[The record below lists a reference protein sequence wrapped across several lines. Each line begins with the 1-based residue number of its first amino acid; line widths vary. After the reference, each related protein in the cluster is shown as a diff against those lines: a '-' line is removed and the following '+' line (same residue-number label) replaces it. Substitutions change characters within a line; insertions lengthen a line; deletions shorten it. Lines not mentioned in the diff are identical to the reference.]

1 MEPGNPHRKRKA
13 VAEFFRMGKR
23 ARAVT
28 PQSST
33 SSATPDDQPPDG
45 RSAASAL
52 QDESSILL
60 ARTFAAE
67 LAPPT
72 LSNNLLNLE
81 TENLTPAEKAWNGLK
96 TILPVVEKVS
106 VVFPPL
112 QSAVGGLIAVI
123 TKFEVRIKEYIY
135 ESSPKVLR
143 FHRLARPM
151 WRR

>member
-1 MEPGNPHRKRKA
+1 
-13 VAEFFRMGKR
+13 MGKR

-28 PQSST
+28 PQSSA
-33 SSATPDDQPPDG
+33 SSAPDDQPPG
-45 RSAASAL
+45 GSSAASAL
-52 QDESSILL
+52 HEHAEASSHL
-60 ARTFAAE
+60 ASTSAAE

-72 LSNNLLNLE
+72 LSRNLSNVE
-81 TENLTPAEKAWNGLK
+81 IKSLTPAEKAWNGLK
-96 TILPVVEKVS
+96 AILPVVEKVS

-123 TKFEVRIKEYIY
+123 TKFEVRIKDIY

-143 FHRLARPM
+143 FRRLARPM